1 VEGKGWFLGG
11 FEGASAGTRNRGKY
25 GGSGFPGSGPLRASL
40 VFDPPKIDRLQ
51 SGILLPADPLQF
63 AGLAQR

>member
-1 VEGKGWFLGG
+1 MGGEGWFRRA
-11 FEGASAGTRNRGKY
+11 FCANERWEVDFR
-25 GGSGFPGSGPLRASL
+25 GSGPLRASL
-40 VFDPPKIDRLQ
+40 VFDPPKIDWLQ